1 MEVSEIIKEARINK
15 GMTQQQVA
23 DAIFVTRQTISKWE
37 LGKSIPDEA
46 SLMMLYKCLDIDA
59 NQKKQ
64 LRSLTVNKKNILLVI
79 FAILFSPGII
89 VFRYFLYKTGKLEN
103 KKFIAVLKAICFVL
117 LSLYLRSLKD
127 PVAYCFIGIIVMAYL
142 IHQYYVSGLEKDML
156 QKQ

>member
-64 LRSLTVNKKNILLVI
+64 LRHLTVSKKNVVLVI
-79 FAILFSPGII
+79 FAILFSPGVIA
-89 VFRYFLYKTGKLEN
+89 FRYILYKTGKLEN
-103 KKFIAVLKAICFVL
+103 KKFIAILKAICFVL
-117 LSLYLRSLKD
+117 LSLYLRSLRD
-127 PVAYCFIGIIVMAYL
+127 VVAYWFIGIIVLAYL
-142 IHQYYVSGLEKDML
+142 IHQYYVSGLEKDEVET
-156 QKQ
+156 Q